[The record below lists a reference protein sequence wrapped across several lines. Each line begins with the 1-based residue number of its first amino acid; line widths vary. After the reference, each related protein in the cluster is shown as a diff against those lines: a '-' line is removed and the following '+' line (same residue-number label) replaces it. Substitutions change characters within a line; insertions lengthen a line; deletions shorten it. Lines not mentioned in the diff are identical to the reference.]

1 MDGAAERQR
10 ILSFGFTRLV
20 WVRSRVVSLACKCLR
35 RKISCLIRL
44 CCRGDEDVED
54 VFFLD
59 EGANVMAAV
68 SDR

>member
-1 MDGAAERQR
+1 M
-10 ILSFGFTRLV
+10 
-20 WVRSRVVSLACKCLR
+20 RSVAVKRSAPKCCV
-35 RKISCLIRL
+35 IVNIN
-44 CCRGDEDVED
+44 CRSDEDVED